1 MEELYSLIIK
11 NGGYE
16 YMQKRAQTSQ
26 SWDIFFDC
34 VQQNMQEYGIKFEEA
49 LWNGMWSI
57 SIHWFIDDIRMNHT
71 MEKNTILRAHLMQK
85 HDISIKYD
93 LKIHNQIT
101 QFLYHPRGNI
111 LVNLEACD
119 IILGVWGDA
128 VRIMNM
134 WIQGERA
141 PVGLRVNC
149 CVTKISLV
157 GPEITRKIIK
167 IVNEY
172 KETLDRVIYEKLVD
186 IVTHDIN
193 P

>member
-1 MEELYSLIIK
+1 MEELFSLIMK
-11 NGGYE
+11 NGGYK
-16 YMQKRAQTSQ
+16 YMQKKAQSSQ
-26 SWDIFFDC
+26 SWDIFFDG
-34 VQQNMQEYGIKFEEA
+34 VQQNIQEDGMKFEQA
-49 LWNGMWSI
+49 LWNRRYHI
-57 SIHWFIDDIRMNHT
+57 SVQWFIDDINHT

-101 QFLYHPRGNI
+101 QFLYNPRGNI
-111 LVNLEACD
+111 LVNLDVCD
-119 IILGVWGDA
+119 IILGARGDA

-141 PVGLRVNC
+141 PCGLRVNC

-172 KETLDRVIYEKLVD
+172 KETLDQVIYEKLVD